1 MSDKKR
7 ASKEQQSEE
16 RKAKSKND
24 RELIASSRL
33 GFLVIFTCVVIVVVA
48 LMFTNMFDRSDR
60 PQPTFVPADS
70 VKASALST
78 SWACP
83 ISGGEKDGDSI
94 ILANPQKT
102 ECSNFNLRCSG

>member
-48 LMFTNMFDRSDR
+48 LMFTNMFR
-60 PQPTFVPADS
+60 
-70 VKASALST
+70 
-78 SWACP
+78 
-83 ISGGEKDGDSI
+83 
-94 ILANPQKT
+94 
-102 ECSNFNLRCSG
+102 